1 MTALNLH
8 FVAQMS
14 VERLLN
20 CLVEGMAIALFA
32 WVLLRLIGRRNSGT
46 RFAVWFCALV
56 AIAVAPFLETSPAG
70 ANAIMRP
77 APAAITMPRVWS
89 LYLFGAWAAIA
100 LVGLARVAAGM
111 WHLRAIRKNCTPVD
125 RRNLGPTILR
135 TLAEFRSARRVE
147 LYSSDALRVP
157 TAIGFLKP
165 AVVLPSW
172 ALRELSAAELNAVVL
187 HELAHLSRWDDWTN
201 LAQRVLRALFF
212 FHPAVWWVEN
222 RLSLEREMACDDLVL
237 EQTANPRA
245 YAECLVSLAEKN
257 LLQRGVALAQAAVG
271 RMRQTS
277 LRVRQILDAGR
288 PNAVRVWT
296 PAPWVVA
303 GFSVACLVS
312 AAHAPRLVAFG
323 DSNPTAPAALNA
335 NASFAADRQLYVPPM
350 VPASFVE
357 HDDNEFANSGMQ
369 TRKASTSGR
378 ARARA
383 YGSAGRVNL
392 ASRKTR
398 DTTSSTTQDAPVERS
413 KSPAPAQERA
423 SGARLVRTS
432 LAESGQ
438 VTVTEQVVF
447 VFMQDQPYGD
457 SGPVVWYV
465 TIWRVTVVP
474 QAPRQVAPEASS
486 KST

>member
-1 MTALNLH
+1 MTAFNLP

-46 RFAVWFCALV
+46 RFAVWFCALF
-56 AIAVAPFLETSPAG
+56 AIAVAPFLESSSPG

-77 APAAITMPRVWS
+77 AAAAITMPQVWS

-201 LAQRVLRALFF
+201 LAQKVLRALFF
-212 FHPAVWWVEN
+212 FHPALCWVESH
-222 RLSLEREMACDDLVL
+222 LSLEREMACDDLVL
-237 EQTANPRA
+237 AQTANPRV

-257 LLQRGVALAQAAVG
+257 LVQRGVALAQAAVG

-288 PNAVRVWT
+288 PNAVRVWR

-323 DSNPTAPAALNA
+323 DSNSTAPAALNA

-357 HDDNEFANSGMQ
+357 HDDNEFANSGTQ
-369 TRKASTSGR
+369 ARKGR
-378 ARARA
+378 AR
-383 YGSAGRVNL
+383 GSAHGSAARVNL

-398 DTTSSTTQDAPVERS
+398 DTTSSTTQDAPVELS

-432 LAESGQ
+432 LAESVQ
-438 VTVTEQVVF
+438 VTMTEQAVF
-447 VFMQDQPYGD
+447 VFLQDQPYGD
-457 SGPVVWYV
+457 SGPVVWHV